1 MATVRATYGTGP
13 AGTGLFLPGL
23 RRSQAEP
30 QEVDVWFLLLFLPV
44 VPLARWQVSLAE
56 VGAAEAAEDPRAVDL
71 EIHRRA
77 RVPLRAALRRILL
90 GLGAA
95 LIACLPLGFGVWRVG
110 SPWATPLL
118 SRLLGAALGPG
129 LVDKL
134 GMAIELG
141 VVLGGAAVPILL
153 MGHLDERTPRVG
165 WRAAF
170 ARRRGPD
177 ASL

>member
-1 MATVRATYGTGP
+1 
-13 AGTGLFLPGL
+13 
-23 RRSQAEP
+23 
-30 QEVDVWFLLLFLPV
+30 
-44 VPLARWQVSLAE
+44 
-56 VGAAEAAEDPRAVDL
+56 
-71 EIHRRA
+71 
-77 RVPLRAALRRILL
+77 
-90 GLGAA
+90 
-95 LIACLPLGFGVWRVG
+95 
-110 SPWATPLL
+110 
-118 SRLLGAALGPG
+118 
-129 LVDKL
+129 VDKL